1 MADDKE
7 IGIEANLNQPVAEME
22 KLQKKLDSIIKATTT
37 LRTQMELLRDTKVGI
52 VTSSNFDKTQKE
64 LLANF
69 RNLVT
74 LVQNENPGASITKAL
89 VDGMTKSIKANM
101 TSFGRQLSDAT
112 LNTFKDAE
120 RQIKNSTLLKFL
132 ESENKGARRFVSNL
146 GPDPSDQKRLELKT
160 RIRAAEMLLAAAE
173 EQNARNADG
182 SLDKLVSK
190 RSRELQLLAATQA
203 MLEKQSAEMQK
214 QERLAA
220 NAEAAANRRAMAA
233 VRRSIIPA
241 ARLSV
246 QETIEQTTGLVRPD
260 VDKTMANMR
269 VFYDNLAQKQAE
281 IIQKSRDKVAA
292 YLAKNHI
299 YRAARISTQ
308 ETIEQTTGITKLPD
322 DAKAMQNLKDYYQ
335 KLSDKKVEI
344 STAAAAVAD
353 AKIALITARRNQQ
366 NNFDP
371 SKTAELSRAAAEAQ
385 NAYQAAVAKSQ
396 QDIQRLRL
404 FGDGGQFLLEI
415 QSRLMLNYKVLTS
428 FFGAISYGVRSVVE
442 FDEALHQ
449 LQAISGS
456 TKGEMKDLKEVI
468 IGVAEGSRYTATAV
482 TQAAVV
488 LAQAGLSTQ
497 QIGAALKPITML
509 AQATGSELKTSVDV
523 VTSVLGAFNYRAEET
538 GQIVNIM
545 AGALNTSKLD
555 MEKLALGIQYSGN
568 TAAQANVSFA
578 ELTGVLS
585 ALSNTG
591 VRSGSTLGTGVTQL
605 ISDLL
610 NPTEKLKEVLGN
622 VGLTIADVDIRSKGL
637 TPTLEKMA
645 NAGFGASQAFE
656 GLELR
661 GARAYLGLLSQVDG
675 LQQLTQANITSQAAM
690 TGSRVAMDSIAAAS
704 DRVKANFGIMAD
716 KMGEDF
722 KPKAVAVMNTT
733 ADLISS
739 FGGLIQTIVSLGTT
753 VGGTAVVYILATQ
766 FARLLPVIGSVSA
779 ALLTYTTAS
788 RAAAVQ
794 TDVFGAAIGRTTAAA
809 GRFSSAMSL
818 MRGVGPLALAFI
830 GFEAV
835 SLIMEMNARN
845 ANKFSDAM
853 EKLKQKTNEA
863 TQANTK
869 QVDTQ
874 MAIDKAINDLLSKYS
889 SLNEN
894 SGALAT
900 ETLNLKTRFADLGL
914 ELPKTVTNVN
924 ELVSAL
930 EKLRSTSRGLQT
942 LSLNDKIGALKA
954 EREAFEKRAAE
965 LSSENSLNTLIQND
979 SKTPAAVRREMSRQ
993 FQMNRFKEGSQDS
1006 QARGALDNIK
1016 GVMPETKSLMDS
1028 MIGNDLDKTIAQIA
1042 KAQDAIDRLKKL
1054 KDSDVANPG
1063 DTFTNEDNRNLG
1075 NLILK
1080 RAREWAANELEKRS
1094 KGRDLES
1101 TTGQR
1106 DELIEL
1112 QKTIYST
1119 MENAV
1124 NASRVHITEMRD
1136 KLKSAP
1142 VGEKKGIADE
1152 MQKEV
1157 NEVRNF
1163 IDGMFQQ
1170 YLSTLSGE
1178 QKRVAELAYKKNIER
1193 GMNETTGL
1201 VTGDLNTAREEVDK
1215 VQKARLQSEMKT
1227 IQVQIETEK
1236 RRAKQYS
1243 DVGRIE
1249 QSNQELERLQAKY
1262 YETKEKLFQKDRDA
1276 LKTAQQADE
1285 KKDLIVQQEAE
1296 LEADRA
1302 KFAEEAFERRK
1313 KASQDIIRMEL
1324 ETSKVMIDSIH
1335 AQINSNM
1342 SALTGMLGRTMSK
1355 EQREKIF
1362 DQIATLT
1369 EQLISMQI
1377 RMIIASFTASG
1388 QNLDDPE
1395 IIKQMQGQMDAVTT
1409 SGREA
1414 LKGFRNRIDA
1424 KGMSAGQEEL
1434 SREMKQMLAD
1444 FQVELK
1450 KLAQNFRQIEKAFA
1464 NANQEA
1470 ENIQFRFD
1478 QSVKAYDAPVNRNSF
1493 TTAYKEVDQFEKAA
1507 NVENAVR
1514 QLKIEAAQTLLVNQQ
1529 MGLQKAEELVAAL
1542 TKEKAALEGVAGG
1555 NTVNSN
1561 ALAAIKQQLQSADGE
1576 MEKYRQQI
1584 DSTATSL
1591 QKLKIEQ
1598 DAQTQPKPKP
1608 TFFEQLSTGVKAWE
1622 IQNKLFQDGLTQIA
1636 ERVPQMLNT
1645 VSSGFTDAFMSLI
1658 DGTKSV
1664 GQAFGDMARSVIRSL
1679 LQMMVQMVAMM
1690 ALKMAMRFLLPGF
1703 GSMMSGGGSV
1713 TTGDGVGSGTG
1724 ETYKSGGSVRRKRFA
1739 GGGQNR
1745 DMVPAT
1751 LMPGEYVLR
1760 RAAAR
1765 AIGRRTLDEIN
1776 SLGNRRISE
1785 PMSAV
1790 GDFGNEMADQRTAD
1804 RMQKKDGEQNVTNVW
1819 IVPQG
1824 QQPPPPSAKD
1834 IIAIVN
1840 SDIVRGGQTRVL
1852 IKSVVNGRG

>member
-7 IGIEANLNQPVAEME
+7 IGIEANLNQPVAEMA
-22 KLQKKLDSIIKATTT
+22 KLQSKLGEVEKGVKNVVK
-37 LRTQMELLRDTKVGI
+37 QMELLRDIKVGA
-52 VTSSNFDKTQKE
+52 VTTANFDKTQKE
-64 LLANF
+64 ILQNF
-69 RNLVT
+69 RNLIT
-74 LVQNENPGASITKAL
+74 LVNNENPGAAISKAL
-89 VDGMTKSIKANM
+89 VDGMTKGIKANM
-101 TSFGRQLSDAT
+101 TSFGRQLTDAT
-112 LNTFKDAE
+112 LSTFKDAE

-132 ESENKGARRFVSNL
+132 ENENKGARRFVNTI
-146 GPDPSDQKRLELKT
+146 GTDPADEKRLELKT

-182 SLDKLVSK
+182 SLNRIVAK
-190 RSRELQLLAATQA
+190 RERELRLLTDTQL
-203 MLEKQSAEMQK
+203 MLDKQTSELQK

-220 NAEAAANRRAMAA
+220 NAEAAANRRANAA
-233 VRRSIIPA
+233 ARRNIIPA

-246 QETIEQTTGLVRPD
+246 QETIEQTTGFVRPD
-260 VDKTMANMR
+260 VDKTLANMR
-269 VFYDNLAQKQAE
+269 VFYDNLAQKQAA
-281 IIQKSRDKVAA
+281 IIQASKDKIAA
-292 YLAKNHI
+292 TLAKNNI
-299 YRAARISTQ
+299 YRAARITTQ
-308 ETIEQTTGITKLPD
+308 ETIDQSVGITKLPN
-322 DAKAMQNLKDYYQ
+322 DAKAIQNMKDYYQ

-428 FFGAISYGVRSVVE
+428 FFGAISYGIRSVVE

-468 IGVAEGSRYTATAV
+468 VGVAEGSRYTATAV

-488 LAQAGLSTQ
+488 LAQAGLSMQ

-610 NPTEKLKEVLGN
+610 NPTDKLKEVLAA
-622 VGLTIADVDIRSKGL
+622 VGLTIGDVDIRTKGL

-704 DRVKANFGIMAD
+704 NRVQANFGIMAD

-753 VGGTAVVYILATQ
+753 VAGTAAVYILATQ
-766 FARLLPVIGSVSA
+766 FARLLPVIGSISA
-779 ALLTYTTAS
+779 AFLTYSAAARTAS
-788 RAAAVQ
+788 VQ
-794 TDVFGAAIGRTTAAA
+794 TDVFGVAVGRATVAATGFGRAL
-809 GRFSSAMSL
+809 SIL
-818 MRGVGPLALAFI
+818 RGIGPLALAFI
-830 GFEAV
+830 GFEVV
-835 SLIMEMNARN
+835 SAIMSMNAN
-845 ANKFSDAM
+845 STSKFAEAM
-853 EKLKQKTNEA
+853 DKLKQKTNEA

-874 MAIDKAINDLLSKYS
+874 MAIDKAINDLLSKYT

-924 ELVSAL
+924 ELVAAL
-930 EKLRSTSRGLQT
+930 EKLRNTSRGMQT

-979 SKTPAAVRREMSRQ
+979 SKTPASVRREMANQFRQ
-993 FQMNRFKEGSQDS
+993 NRFKEGSQDS
-1006 QARGALDNIK
+1006 QARGALENIK

-1028 MIGNDLDKTIAQIA
+1028 MIGNDVDKTIAQIA
-1042 KAQDAIDRLKKL
+1042 KAEQALDRLKKL

-1080 RAREWAANELEKRS
+1080 RAREWAADELEKRS
-1094 KGRDLES
+1094 KGRELES

-1106 DELIEL
+1106 DELLEL
-1112 QKTIYST
+1112 QNTIYST

-1142 VGEKKGIADE
+1142 VGDKKGIADE

-1157 NEVRNF
+1157 SEVRNF

-1193 GMNETTGL
+1193 GLNETTGL
-1201 VTGDLNTAREEVDK
+1201 VTGDVNAAREEVDK

-1227 IQVQIETEK
+1227 IQTQIETEK
-1236 RRAKQYS
+1236 RRAKQYT
-1243 DVGRIE
+1243 DAGRIE

-1262 YETKEKLFQKDRDA
+1262 AETKERLFQKDRDA

-1285 KKDLIVQQEAE
+1285 KKDLIIQQEAE
-1296 LEADRA
+1296 LDADRA

-1313 KASQDIIRMEL
+1313 KASQDLVRMEI
-1324 ETSKVMIDSIH
+1324 ETSKVMVSSIQ

-1362 DQIATLT
+1362 EQIATLT

-1377 RMIIASFTASG
+1377 RMIIASFTSSG

-1414 LKGFRNRIDA
+1414 LKGYRNRIDA
-1424 KGMSAGQEEL
+1424 KGMAGGQEEL
-1434 SREMKQMLAD
+1434 SRELKLMLAD
-1444 FQVELK
+1444 FEVELK
-1450 KLAQNFRQIEKAFA
+1450 KLAQNFRQIEKGLA
-1464 NANQEA
+1464 NANLAA
-1470 ENIQFRFD
+1470 ENIQFKFD
-1478 QSVKAYDAPVNRNSF
+1478 ANLKAYDAPVNRNSF
-1493 TTAYKEVDQFEKAA
+1493 TTAFKEVEQFEKAA
-1507 NVENAVR
+1507 EIEQKVR
-1514 QLKIEAAQTLLVNQQ
+1514 QLKIDAAKIAVANQQ
-1529 MGLQKAEELVAAL
+1529 TGMQKAEQLVGSL
-1542 TKEKAALEGVAGG
+1542 QKEKTALEGVAGG
-1555 NTVNSN
+1555 NNANTN
-1561 ALAAIKQQLQSADGE
+1561 ALAAVSQKLQTAEGE
-1576 MEKYRQQI
+1576 MERYRQQI
-1584 DSTATSL
+1584 ETTTEAI
-1591 QKLKIEQ
+1591 KRMEIEQ
-1598 DAQTQPKPKP
+1598 QAQTQPKAKP
-1608 TFFEQLSTGVKAWE
+1608 TFFEQLNNGVKAWE

-1636 ERVPQMLNT
+1636 ERVPQMLNI
-1645 VSSGFTDAFMSLI
+1645 VASGFSDAFVSMV

-1664 GQAFGDMARSVIRSL
+1664 GQAFGDMARSVVKAL

-1690 ALKMAMRFLLPGF
+1690 ALKMAFKALGMGLP
-1703 GSMMSGGGSV
+1703 MSTGGEVPDSSSVGGG
-1713 TTGDGVGSGTG
+1713 TGGGYGTYRDGGNV
-1724 ETYKSGGSVRRKRFA
+1724 RKRFA

-1745 DMVPAT
+1745 DSVNAT

-1760 RAAAR
+1760 RSAAR
-1765 AIGRRTLDEIN
+1765 AIGRDTLDRIN
-1776 SLGNRRISE
+1776 SLGNRKISE
-1785 PMSAV
+1785 PMGAV
-1790 GDFGNEMADQRTAD
+1790 GDFGTEMAEQRTTD
-1804 RMQKKDGEQNVTNVW
+1804 RQRKQEGEQNVTNVW

-1834 IIAIVN
+1834 IVAIVN

-1852 IKSVVNGRG
+1852 IKSIVNGRG